1 MNARHNGAA
10 FDRRTFLRAAA
21 ATGGAGALALLA
33 AGCATGGAGSNPNS
47 VSIWGVTG
55 TFVPFQTKVI
65 NQFKQ
70 LHPEIDVRVNRV
82 PSQGTGDATS
92 VITAVRGG
100 TAPDLWLLDRFSAAQ
115 YAAIGLIEP
124 IDELIDEF
132 EDVSKEEF
140 LSSWLGF
147 TVGELTYQ
155 GKTYG
160 LPHDTD
166 ARGMFVNRTMLRDA
180 GLDLDEFDWEQNGP
194 VTMDRMAEVSDKLT
208 KKEGGNYS
216 KMGLLP
222 WYGEGWPFTWGLGLG
237 ASYFDQAD
245 SKMTMDSAGVKKIY
259 EFYDEWAQ
267 RYGYRAADTFI
278 ATYEPTG
285 HPPGQTAFLA
295 NRMAFMVSV
304 PSTIQTF
311 DNYGPKDLDWSVA
324 YLPTQ
329 AAGDDKYT
337 WSGGFALCLPKGS
350 KKNKAVWEL
359 MKYFTGKRGQETYMV
374 PATSVPSNIAALKD
388 PKGSAKSIRFFV
400 ESMPDSTCRPPLPVG
415 GAWWDSLAD
424 ARSSVLLGTAS
435 PQEAVERAQAR
446 VNPMMQTYSP
456 FKLPKDYDKVRI

>member
-1 MNARHNGAA
+1 MSSA
-10 FDRRTFLRAAA
+10 FDRRTFLRGAA

-33 AGCATGGAGSNPNS
+33 ASCASGSSGRSNPNQ
-47 VSIWGVTG
+47 VTIWGVTG

-65 NQFKQ
+65 KDFNKV
-70 LHPEIDVRVNRV
+70 HPEVDVKVNVV

-92 VITAVRGG
+92 IITAVRGG

-124 IDELIDEF
+124 IDDMIEEF
-132 EDVSKEEF
+132 EDQPKDEF
-140 LSSWLGF
+140 LAQWLGF
-147 TVGELTYQ
+147 TIGEVSYQ

-166 ARGMFVNRTMLRDA
+166 ARGMFVNRKMLTGA
-180 GLDLDEFDWEQNGP
+180 GIDPDEFDWEHNGP
-194 VTMDRMAEVSDKLT
+194 VSMDRMWDVSERIT
-208 KKEGGNYS
+208 KKSGGDYTH
-216 KMGLLP
+216 MGLLP

-237 ASYFDQAD
+237 ASYFDQQD
-245 SKMTMDSAGVKKIY
+245 SKMTMDSKSVRSIF
-259 EFYDEWAQ
+259 EFYEDWAK
-267 RYGYRAADTFI
+267 RYGYKDADTFI

-285 HPPGQTAFLA
+285 HPPGQTAFMA
-295 NRMAFMVSV
+295 DRMAFMVSV

-311 DNYGPKDLDWSVA
+311 DNYGPKDLDWGTA

-329 AAGDDKYT
+329 QDGGDKYT
-337 WSGGFALCLPKGS
+337 WSGGFALCVPKGS

-359 MKYFTGKRGQETYMV
+359 MKYFTSKQGQETYMV

-388 PKGSAKSIRFFV
+388 PKGSAKSIRFFT
-400 ESMPDSTCRPPLPVG
+400 ESIGASTCRPPLPVG

-435 PQEAVERAQAR
+435 PQEAVERAQNR
-446 VNPMMQTYSP
+446 VDPMMQTYSP